1 MLVFTPTLPYNL
13 IEEKIYLGFS
23 CLEDLTHPA
32 SMERELSS
40 NYDTASS
47 FTKKLSFTIDKCSYT
62 EVLQTISF

>member
-47 FTKKLSFTIDKCSYT
+47 FTKKIILHN
-62 EVLQTISF
+62 